1 MNPRSWVRL
10 GALSLL
16 ALSSAPVT
24 ALNEAQAIAAVERF
38 IAAWNT
44 RDPAAFAATLHYP
57 HARPD
62 PGGGAAIY
70 AAPADYAATVDFAA
84 VEKTGWVRTRLD
96 SARVV
101 QLGPGPATPTGDGP
115 GKAHVAGQWTRLRA
129 DGSPILTN
137 QVTYVV
143 TETEGSIGIQA
154 RFSAGAPLADEAKR
168 SAAADAA
175 VAAVKAYMDA
185 FNRRDEGAWAD
196 TLNYPHLRLAGGAVK
211 TWATRQA
218 YVDEFDFDA
227 FAKRYGWNRSEWESV
242 EAVQVAAD
250 GVNVALRATRRDAAG
265 KALSTFDTY
274 YLVTRDHGHWGVRA
288 RSSFA
293 E

>member
-1 MNPRSWVRL
+1 MIHHSRL
-10 GALSLL
+10 VLVGRVLVALAVSGAG
-16 ALSSAPVT
+16 AAPAAGLT
-24 ALNEAQAIAAVERF
+24 EAQAIAAVERF

-57 HARPD
+57 HARPEA
-62 PGGGAAIY
+62 GGGATIY
-70 AAPADYAATVDFAA
+70 AAPAEYAATVDFAA

-96 SARVV
+96 WARVL
-101 QLGPGPATPTGDGP
+101 QLGP

-129 DGSPILTN
+129 DGSPIRTN

-143 TETEGSIGIQA
+143 TERDGSIGIQA
-154 RFSAGAPLADEAKR
+154 RFSAGTPLDDEAKR
-168 SAAADAA
+168 SVAADAA
-175 VAAVKAYMDA
+175 VAAVKAYMNS
-185 FNRRDEGAWAD
+185 FNSRDDEAWAD
-196 TLNYPHLRLAGGAVK
+196 TLNYPHLRMAGGAVK
-211 TWATRQA
+211 SWPTRQA

-227 FAKRYGWNRSEWESV
+227 FAKRFGWSRSEWESI

-250 GVNVALRATRRDAAG
+250 AVNVALRATRRDAQG

-274 YLVTRDHGHWGVRA
+274 YLVTRENGHWGVRA

>member
-1 MNPRSWVRL
+1 MTSSTRFRERL
-10 GALSLL
+10 RALASLVAVVAIATMATIAPAC
-16 ALSSAPVT
+16 ALT
-24 ALNEAQAIAAVERF
+24 EAQAIAAVERF

-44 RDPAAFAATLHYP
+44 GDPAAFAATLHYP
-57 HARPD
+57 HARPE

-70 AAPADYAATVDFAA
+70 ATPADYAATVDFAA
-84 VEKTGWVRTRLD
+84 IERTGWVKTRLD
-96 SARVV
+96 HARVI
-101 QLGPGPATPTGDGP
+101 QLGP

-143 TETEGSIGIQA
+143 TEAEGSIGIQA
-154 RFSAGAPLADEAKR
+154 RFSAGAPVSDDAER

-175 VAAVKAYMDA
+175 VDAAKAYMSA
-185 FNRRDEGAWAD
+185 FNDRNEGAWAD
-196 TLNYPHLRLAGGAVK
+196 TLNYPHLRLASEVK
-211 TWATRQA
+211 TWPTRQA

-227 FAKRYGWNRSEWESV
+227 FAKRYGWSRSEWESV

-250 GVNVALRATRRDAAG
+250 GVNVALRATRRDAEG
-265 KALSTFDTY
+265 KALSTFDTF
-274 YLVTRDHGHWGVRA
+274 YLVTRENGHWGVRA